1 MTTVANKE
9 NNVQV
14 ELTETGK
21 TFSEFWRIFKK
32 LWKVTLALAILLA
45 VITFTYFRL
54 NFVPMYRSNVRFTIT
69 PLVSGDSSSGAS
81 VYNFNYTA
89 DLAAQMA
96 KTFPYIMK
104 SNILTDIMKNDIG
117 RTVNATISANAVS
130 ETNIFEVSVIS
141 PIADDAFDVI
151 NSLIKNYPKV
161 AEFVVG
167 DTRMV
172 VIEGSEPELAT
183 KPYNTGYYYKYVA
196 LAAFF
201 GAAISAGIAYL
212 IMYYQKTVMSKRDI
226 EVQINGKCI
235 CEIPEVEKKRSN
247 SANSMIKVSA
257 KLSSFSESIHVLKQ
271 RTRSAMKND
280 GAKIVGIT
288 SARPGEG
295 KTTIAYN
302 LSKALSTGKSKVL
315 LLDMDLRRRSLQAS
329 LNKKKEV
336 PDFGITD
343 VAAGKYAI
351 EDVINSISDT
361 FDVVFA
367 GTDDTKFRKQKYE
380 PIIEY
385 LRAEYDYVVVDLSN
399 CGLASETASIAD
411 FCDDILFVVKWNT
424 VSTDDI
430 ISASKYMSFSRAKNI
445 GYILNAVP
453 IDVGDYGGYK
463 YYGRYGRRRYG
474 YGYGYGYGYSRRY
487 GYGYGYG
494 YGHSYGGKEI
504 PNYNG
509 KQDLVGSGE
518 DDEE

>member
-1 MTTVANKE
+1 MATKE
-9 NNVQV
+9 NNIQV
-14 ELTETGK
+14 EASAETGK
-21 TFSEFWRIFKK
+21 TFGEFWRIFKK
-32 LWKVTLALAILLA
+32 LWKLTLALAVAFA
-45 VITFTYFRL
+45 VITFAYFRF

-89 DLAAQMA
+89 ELASQMA
-96 KTFPYIMK
+96 ETFPYIME
-104 SNILTDIMKNDIG
+104 SNILTDIMRNDIG
-117 RTVNATISANAVS
+117 KPVNASISANAVS

-141 PIADDAFDVI
+141 TSAQDAYDVI
-151 NSLIKNYPKV
+151 HSLIRNYPKV
-161 AEFVVG
+161 AEYVVG

-183 KPYNTGYYYKYVA
+183 KPYNTGYYYKYVVFA
-196 LAAFF
+196 MFL
-201 GAAISAGIAYL
+201 GIGLSAGVAYL

-247 SANSMIKVSA
+247 SANSMIKASA

-271 RTRSAMKND
+271 RTRSAMKAD
-280 GAKIVGIT
+280 KAKVVGIT

-302 LSKALSTGKSKVL
+302 LAKALSTGKSKVL

-343 VAAGKYAI
+343 VVAGNHGI
-351 EDVINSISDT
+351 EDVINSISNT

-367 GTDDTKFRKQKYE
+367 GTDYTKFRKQKYA

-385 LRAEYDYVVVDLSN
+385 LRAEYDYIVVDLSN

-430 ISASKYMSFSRAKNI
+430 ISASKYMSFSKAKNI

-453 IDVGDYGGYK
+453 IDIGDYGGYK

-474 YGYGYGYGYSRRY
+474 YGYG
-487 GYGYGYG
+487 
-494 YGHSYGGKEI
+494 HSYGGKEI
-504 PNYNG
+504 PNYSG
-509 KQDLVGSGE
+509 KQDLASSTE
-518 DDEE
+518 DEEE